1 MVDWNHQPCSIPTNE
16 MQIYFQGGAA
26 LQCLLV
32 LVLALEWCC
41 FLSVQGEG
49 VTGNLSLS
57 LL

>member
-1 MVDWNHQPCSIPTNE
+1 